1 MKRIRKL
8 VFGMIF
14 ALLTLIVC
22 VYAYALFNRLP
33 LDEQRK
39 NITIYDVNGDIIY
52 ESNFKK
58 NMQWTSIDDIPEFVQ
73 DAFVS
78 VEDKRFYYH
87 AGFDPVRIT
96 KALGTNLIHGDI
108 RQGGSTITQQ
118 YAKNLFL
125 TNEQTLSRKVQEFFM
140 QPVWKC
146 STAKRT
152 FWRAI

>member
-125 TNEQTLSRKVQEFFM
+125 TNEQTLSRKVQEFFYAARLEM
-140 QPVWKC
+140 Q
-146 STAKRT
+146 
-152 FWRAI
+152 